1 MNALVDNHQSIPHA
15 DVVVG
20 AALIVGGIGWLAAAY
35 LPRLL
40 PGRRTAAVDQPDQGD
55 TGWDVAKAEAEG
67 WAPCVE
73 CKGSG
78 LTSAGDREHETG
90 EWVTEPCTFCNGDG
104 HVDADWVAEC
114 ANHKTPFWAGD
125 GCDHVITLC
134 AECREHCPECMNEA
148 RDDAAYDAYREMEL
162 LGDSR

>member
-1 MNALVDNHQSIPHA
+1 MTPETVGAGFGLIALGVGALVLDF
-15 DVVVG
+15 G
-20 AALIVGGIGWLAAAY
+20 AGVYGRRRAAADQV
-35 LPRLL
+35 LV
-40 PGRRTAAVDQPDQGD
+40 AAQDEALAVAELD

-78 LTSAGDREHETG
+78 LTSDGEREHETG
-90 EWVTEPCTFCNGDG
+90 QWVTDPCTYCGGDG

-125 GCDHVITLC
+125 GCDHVVTLC
-134 AECREHCPECMNEA
+134 PECREHCPECMNEA

-162 LGDSR
+162 LGDLR